1 MLETDAHVLQ
11 ASIEWP
17 HAVESC
23 SRGSPFAYDFT
34 MKRQSLCP
42 VGTLW
47 FSNTPSVFDL
57 KWKVAKHGYAVYPEE
72 ILSFCQIS
80 LISNLLTFLNSNAPL
95 QYAPIVVSTDS
106 QACTSASST
115 RFAHYSSMTKLS
127 FVMVGPPATWENVCM
142 DLHQREGIDM
152 LPISWHWRRLYANTR
167 RGEIVCFVQTH
178 L

>member
-57 KWKVAKHGYAVYPEE
+57 KWKVAKHG
-72 ILSFCQIS
+72 
-80 LISNLLTFLNSNAPL
+80 NAPL

-152 LPISWHWRRLYANTR
+152 LPIS
-167 RGEIVCFVQTH
+167 
-178 L
+178 

>member
-1 MLETDAHVLQ
+1 MQMLETDAHVLQ

-152 LPISWHWRRLYANTR
+152 LPIS
-167 RGEIVCFVQTH
+167 
-178 L
+178 